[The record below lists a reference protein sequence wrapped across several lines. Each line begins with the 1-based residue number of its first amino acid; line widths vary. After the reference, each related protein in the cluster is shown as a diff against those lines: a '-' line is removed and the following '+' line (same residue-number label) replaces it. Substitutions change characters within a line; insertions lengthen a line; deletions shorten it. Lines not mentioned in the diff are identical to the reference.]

1 MKTVIFFLSTAISVI
16 GAPAEDYKALTKG
29 LPALKMGGTAGG
41 VALSGRMAFP
51 LAVSTKREVP
61 VGAGYFGDA
70 EKGGRVVCFAHTSFP
85 SDAALAKNVAAWA
98 GRKDAPKVLCAGASS
113 RDWKAAGLDAA
124 SAKGALTAEALK
136 GVDVVVISLHSG
148 AMLESLEPVR
158 EFAKNGGGVVLLATP
173 WAAAKEQVSAANSFL
188 ADAGLAFLGG
198 GPSEESYPV
207 TAESPSPNWSA
218 LNAIESLIA
227 ERKSGKAL
235 DAVEKQLCA
244 ATLDAVIS
252 AKELSQPLK
261 TALNELNTSFG
272 WITFRAAPSFKKTSM
287 PVEAM
292 LARYQA
298 RVLDTLPPE
307 QVPVHPSADDFP
319 GKVGDG
325 AAVTRTVS
333 FDATSGPDKLINHGH
348 RTFINTGLYA
358 KPGVPVT
365 VTLPG
370 AATKAGL
377 KVIIGI
383 HLDENWN
390 LKSWHRAPAITRDYE
405 LTQPVTKAAGAF
417 GGLVSIV
424 VPENCTLGKTQV
436 TIAGAVEAPVFT
448 LGKTTNAD
456 WKTRRNAPGAWGY
469 IETPLWTGY
478 LPREILQ
485 TVEDAESV
493 AKYWQRVVE
502 TADEF
507 LGYTKWRR
515 RGESMITDR
524 DIVAGY
530 GHAGYPVIMAYASEK
545 ADGAAAL
552 VDRSVRGDEWGF
564 LHELGHTYQDSFDG
578 NYTIATHAEVDV
590 NLVPAMI
597 KMLVHDRT
605 AWDNNNH
612 GTFDAKNRVKD
623 MDAWLAKPEEER
635 TWDAACKGNS
645 VAYDFHFVLAECFGW
660 ELYKN
665 GFGRMMTELQKPGS
679 DPELAALDPKDRN
692 FKRNRHFL
700 AMSLAAGR
708 NLLPH
713 YQKYGLGRGEFGIS
727 ESAIVRVKV
736 LPEWNG
742 NQPISALEISATA
755 SVKKTTTAGSTI
767 ASAKAIDAD
776 QGTRFTYSITGGNDG
791 GTFEI
796 EKRTGVIK
804 LAKAPA
810 AASYQLVIEVTDST
824 IPVSKKTAT
833 VTVAVE

>member
-1 MKTVIFFLSTAISVI
+1 M
-16 GAPAEDYKALTKG
+16 
-29 LPALKMGGTAGG
+29 
-41 VALSGRMAFP
+41 
-51 LAVSTKREVP
+51 
-61 VGAGYFGDA
+61 
-70 EKGGRVVCFAHTSFP
+70 
-85 SDAALAKNVAAWA
+85 
-98 GRKDAPKVLCAGASS
+98 
-113 RDWKAAGLDAA
+113 
-124 SAKGALTAEALK
+124 
-136 GVDVVVISLHSG
+136 
-148 AMLESLEPVR
+148 
-158 EFAKNGGGVVLLATP
+158 
-173 WAAAKEQVSAANSFL
+173 
-188 ADAGLAFLGG
+188 
-198 GPSEESYPV
+198 
-207 TAESPSPNWSA
+207 
-218 LNAIESLIA
+218 
-227 ERKSGKAL
+227 
-235 DAVEKQLCA
+235 
-244 ATLDAVIS
+244 
-252 AKELSQPLK
+252 
-261 TALNELNTSFG
+261 
-272 WITFRAAPSFKKTSM
+272 
-287 PVEAM
+287 
-292 LARYQA
+292 
-298 RVLDTLPPE
+298 
-307 QVPVHPSADDFP
+307 
-319 GKVGDG
+319 
-325 AAVTRTVS
+325 
-333 FDATSGPDKLINHGH
+333 
-348 RTFINTGLYA
+348 
-358 KPGVPVT
+358 
-365 VTLPG
+365 
-370 AATKAGL
+370 
-377 KVIIGI
+377 
-383 HLDENWN
+383 
-390 LKSWHRAPAITRDYE
+390 
-405 LTQPVTKAAGAF
+405 
-417 GGLVSIV
+417 
-424 VPENCTLGKTQV
+424 
-436 TIAGAVEAPVFT
+436 
-448 LGKTTNAD
+448 
-456 WKTRRNAPGAWGY
+456 
-469 IETPLWTGY
+469 
-478 LPREILQ
+478 
-485 TVEDAESV
+485 
-493 AKYWQRVVE
+493 
-502 TADEF
+502 
-507 LGYTKWRR
+507 
-515 RGESMITDR
+515 
-524 DIVAGY
+524 
-530 GHAGYPVIMAYASEK
+530 
-545 ADGAAAL
+545 
-552 VDRSVRGDEWGF
+552 
-564 LHELGHTYQDSFDG
+564 HELGHTYQDSFDG

-742 NQPISALEISATA
+742 NQPISALEIPATA